1 MRVLTFGGPEEAAD
15 AVAAE
20 ILVALERKRDLV
32 LGLATG
38 STPLGVYRRL
48 ARAHKEQGV
57 DFSRVRTFN
66 LDEYLD
72 LPPTHP
78 QSYRHFMQ
86 ENLFS
91 KVNIP
96 AENTCFPP
104 NEGSRLRCR
113 CFEYEEAIR
122 NAGGID
128 IQILGIGA
136 NGHIGFNEP
145 TSSLASRTRIK
156 SLTSKTL
163 ADNSRF
169 YGPGEQQPG
178 LAATMGIGT
187 ILDASRIL
195 LHAFGKEKADA
206 VYAAVEGPISS
217 FWPASALQL
226 HGDVTF
232 FLDADS
238 ASKLS
243 LIDYYERVAKDD
255 LGLAARE

>member
-15 AVAAE
+15 SVAAE
-20 ILVALERKRDLV
+20 ILAALEHKRELV

-48 ARAHKEQGV
+48 ALAHREQGV

-72 LPPTHP
+72 LPPSHP

-86 ENLFS
+86 EHLFS

-96 AENTCFPP
+96 AGNIHFPP
-104 NEGSRLRCR
+104 NEGSGLKHRCL
-113 CFEYEEAIR
+113 EYEAAIR
-122 NAGGID
+122 STGGID

-156 SLTSKTL
+156 SLTAKTL
-163 ADNSRF
+163 KDNSRF
-169 YGPGEQQPG
+169 YRPGEKQPG

-187 ILDASRIL
+187 ILEAGRIL
-195 LHAFGKEKADA
+195 LHAFGEEKAEA

-226 HGDVTF
+226 HPDVTF

-238 ASKLS
+238 AHKLS
-243 LIDYYERVAKDD
+243 LIDYYARVAEDD
-255 LGLAARE
+255 RGLAERE